1 MAPLKA
7 ERQTATVPQ
16 IWIVEIE
23 TPFFRRFSAPPPPV
37 LMTTTSGP
45 SLPSLAAVCALAFTF
60 LTSLASADD
69 VFDLVVVYPGGPNPG
84 SSQQNVIDD
93 FVSRLTGELSL
104 TLKGTYF
111 NDTEAAAAFLADH
124 PNSFVFGSTGF
135 FLAQREALS
144 LVPELTVILPDG
156 HPEQYFLVSRK
167 GAFSDLASM
176 KGKSISGSPLYES
189 SSFLDQIV
197 FAGKATVSEF
207 ELQPTNRP
215 LSALR
220 KLTSGDLD
228 GVLLGAPQYHSLS
241 GLPLA
246 DELDTVFASEPIAS
260 VGFMRT
266 DNESTAKVAAHL
278 TEALIQLSQT
288 SEGAE
293 ACKGFGVAG
302 FATPDQEAVAKLI
315 ESYEAP

>member
-144 LVPELTVILPDG
+144 LVPELTVILPDE

-176 KGKSISGSPLYES
+176 KGKSIQFRIHTGRNQRIPAREGHTQEAAREEAGREGIAEKVRDEQEGGDSSGRTH
-189 SSFLDQIV
+189 SFLRRSSPV
-197 FAGKATVSEF
+197 TRRHCFPGET
-207 ELQPTNRP
+207 
-215 LSALR
+215 
-220 KLTSGDLD
+220 
-228 GVLLGAPQYHSLS
+228 
-241 GLPLA
+241 
-246 DELDTVFASEPIAS
+246 
-260 VGFMRT
+260 
-266 DNESTAKVAAHL
+266 
-278 TEALIQLSQT
+278 
-288 SEGAE
+288 
-293 ACKGFGVAG
+293 
-302 FATPDQEAVAKLI
+302 
-315 ESYEAP
+315 